1 MKIFKKKET
10 ASKTSKDKKV
20 RNLRKLRYGAA
31 STAVT
36 AAVIAAVVL
45 LNVLV
50 GILADRYPISLDL
63 SKDKIFSISDESAKI
78 AGNVKEDLEI
88 VVFADEKTFS
98 EPSAGTQTG
107 VSEFDTTMKEFYNAL
122 RQFRAESDG
131 HITYSF
137 IDPDQQPTQF
147 AKYSAYGVQAGNIL
161 FLYGERSK
169 ICSVSD
175 LYALDTSNYYSTG
188 SYSFESKV
196 EKTLASAIY
205 NLTGGQEHIVQ
216 VLVGHEEDS
225 NTIAGL
231 KSLYELN
238 GYTFKEV
245 TVTGSAEFDK
255 DAEIL
260 LIAAPEK
267 DYSDTEIKR
276 VQQWYYN
283 DGNYGRHLMVFTSP
297 TASCPNLYEFLN
309 VEYKIQV
316 TDELLL
322 ETDLNRVQN
331 YNQLYAMC
339 DVPSTDLTP
348 NSASTG
354 KVLTLQSRR
363 LTTTLQEKDSENGI
377 STYGV
382 RLTSYPDSARLIKLQ
397 DISNQNADGAF
408 AADKDAYPLT
418 SMIACVTDTF
428 NNNTQESVSGSVV
441 VSGCSTMAYEQI
453 TGNAVFKNE
462 ELLLDTVNT
471 MTGADSGIT
480 ISNKSLTTDKVTFSG
495 ATQLV
500 LGLGVFTVGL
510 PLVTLVI
517 CLIVF
522 IRRKNL

>member
-1 MKIFKKKET
+1 MKKSKEQ
-10 ASKTSKDKKV
+10 KEKKV

-36 AAVIAAVVL
+36 VVVIAAVVL

-63 SKDKIFSISDESAKI
+63 SKDKIFSLSDESVKI
-78 AGNVKEDLEI
+78 AQNVKDDLDI
-88 VVFADEKTFS
+88 VVFSPEKEFS
-98 EPSAGTQTG
+98 EPSAGSQSG
-107 VSEFDTTMKEFYNAL
+107 VAEFDTTMKEFYNAL
-122 RQFRAESDG
+122 RQLRAESDG
-131 HITYSF
+131 HIRYSF

-147 AKYSAYGVQAGNIL
+147 AKYSSYDVQSNDIL
-161 FLYGERSK
+161 FLYGDRSK
-169 ICSVSD
+169 VCSVSD
-175 LYALDTSNYYSTG
+175 LYALDTSNYYTTG

-196 EKTLASAIY
+196 EKTLASAIH
-205 NLTGGQEHIVQ
+205 NLTGGEEHIVQ

-245 TVTGSAEFDK
+245 TITGSAAFDEK
-255 DAEIL
+255 AEIM

-267 DYSDTEIKR
+267 DYSDSEIKR

-283 DGNYGRHLMVFTSP
+283 DGNYGRHLMVYVSP

-316 TDELLL
+316 SDELLL

-331 YNQLYAMC
+331 YNQLYTMC

-354 KVLTLQSRR
+354 KVLTLQARR
-363 LTTTLQEKDSENGI
+363 LTTTLPEKDGDGTNA
-377 STYGV
+377 TYGV
-382 RLTSYPDSARLIKLQ
+382 QLTSYPDSARLIKLQ
-397 DISNQNADGAF
+397 DYSDQNADGTY
-408 AADKDAYPLT
+408 AADKDAYPLS
-418 SMIACVTDTF
+418 SMIACVNTGF
-428 NNNTQESVSGSVV
+428 NSNTQESVEGSVI
-441 VSGCSTMAYEQI
+441 VSGCSTIAYEQI

-462 ELLLDTVNT
+462 ELLLDAANT
-471 MTGADSGIT
+471 MTGADSGVT
-480 ISNKSLTTDKVTFSG
+480 ISNKSLSADTVTFSG
-495 ATQLV
+495 SAQLI
-500 LGLGVFTVGL
+500 LGLAVFTVGL
-510 PLVTLVI
+510 PLIILVI

>member
-1 MKIFKKKET
+1 MKKSKEQ
-10 ASKTSKDKKV
+10 KVKKV

-36 AAVIAAVVL
+36 VVVIAAVVL

-63 SKDKIFSISDESAKI
+63 SKDKIFSLSDESVKI
-78 AGNVKEDLEI
+78 AQNVKEDLEI
-88 VVFADEKTFS
+88 VVFSPEKEFS
-98 EPSAGTQTG
+98 EPSAGSQSG
-107 VSEFDTTMKEFYNAL
+107 VAEFDTAMKEFYNAL
-122 RQFRAESDG
+122 RQLRAESDG
-131 HITYSF
+131 HIRYSF

-147 AKYSAYGVQAGNIL
+147 AKYSSYDVESNDIL
-161 FLYGERSK
+161 FLCGDRSK
-169 ICSVSD
+169 VCSVSD

-196 EKTLASAIY
+196 EKTLASAIH
-205 NLTGGQEHIVQ
+205 NLTGGEEHVVQ

-245 TVTGSAEFDK
+245 TITGSAAFDEK
-255 DAEIL
+255 AEIM

-267 DYSDTEIKR
+267 DYSDSEIKR

-283 DGNYGRHLMVFTSP
+283 DGNYGRHLMVYVSP

-309 VEYKIQV
+309 VEYKIEV
-316 TDELLL
+316 SDELLL

-331 YNQLYAMC
+331 YNQLYTMC

-354 KVLTLQSRR
+354 KVLTLQARR
-363 LTTTLQEKDSENGI
+363 LTTTLPEKDDDGTNA
-377 STYGV
+377 TYGIQ
-382 RLTSYPDSARLIKLQ
+382 LTSYPDSARLIKLQ
-397 DISNQNADGAF
+397 DYSNQNADGTY
-408 AADKDAYPLT
+408 AAEEDAYPLS
-418 SMIACVTDTF
+418 SMIACVNTGF
-428 NNNTQESVSGSVV
+428 NSNTQESVEGSVI
-441 VSGCSTMAYEQI
+441 VSGCSTIAYEQI
-453 TGNAVFKNE
+453 TSNAVFKNE
-462 ELLLDTVNT
+462 ELLLDAANT
-471 MTGADSGIT
+471 MTGADSGVT
-480 ISNKSLTTDKVTFSG
+480 ISNKSLSADTITFSG
-495 ATQLV
+495 SAQLI
-500 LGLGVFTVGL
+500 LGLAIFTVGL
-510 PLVTLVI
+510 PIVVLVI